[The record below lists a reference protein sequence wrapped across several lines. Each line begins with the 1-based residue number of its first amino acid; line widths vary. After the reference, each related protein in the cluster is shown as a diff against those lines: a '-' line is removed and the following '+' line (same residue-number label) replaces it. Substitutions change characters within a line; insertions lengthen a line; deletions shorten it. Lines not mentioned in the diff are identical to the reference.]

1 VWSITTSEYLRPFG
15 SLHKVGHWCILP
27 PMTRTP
33 VAELEWRLCDRMRR
47 SLDYAGIGVQEMAD
61 YLLRSRNAVG
71 NWLSGRTAPSERV
84 LRRWA
89 ELTGVSYEWLD
100 QGRAPESE
108 PAEADR
114 RAPSGLRKRSSGC
127 TIDTW
132 DVRRYLTVVP
142 LGEADD
148 EDVAA

>member
-1 VWSITTSEYLRPFG
+1 MS
-15 SLHKVGHWCILP
+15 
-27 PMTRTP
+27 TRTP

-71 NWLSGRTAPSERV
+71 NWLAGRTAPSERV

-89 ELTGVSYEWLD
+89 DLTGVSYEWLYN
-100 QGRAPESE
+100 GRAPDSE

-114 RAPSGLRKRSSGC
+114 RAPSRLRKPSSGC
-127 TIDTW
+127 TIDTSG
-132 DVRRYLTVVP
+132 VLRPLTVVP
-142 LGEADD
+142 LGKTDD
-148 EDVAA
+148 QVAA

>member
-1 VWSITTSEYLRPFG
+1 MS
-15 SLHKVGHWCILP
+15 
-27 PMTRTP
+27 TRTP

-71 NWLSGRTAPSERV
+71 NWLAGRTAPSERV

-89 ELTGVSYEWLD
+89 DLTGVSYEWLYD
-100 QGRAPESE
+100 GRAPDSE

-114 RAPSGLRKRSSGC
+114 RTPSGQRKRQSGC

-132 DVRRYLTVVP
+132 DVPRLLTVVP
-142 LGEADD
+142 LDEVDD